1 MQERAVLPTRG
12 DVFLDAR
19 EDGRSL
25 RVSAH
30 PEDGVVVV
38 SHWRGDRCVATF
50 RLAAADVAGL
60 RDVLDR
66 SVDGT
71 LTS

>member
-1 MQERAVLPTRG
+1 MLPTRG
-12 DVFLDAR
+12 EVFLDAR
-19 EDGRSL
+19 HDGRSL

-50 RLAAADVAGL
+50 RLATADVAAL
-60 RDVLDR
+60 MDALADVQDPR
-66 SVDGT
+66 
-71 LTS
+71 

>member
-1 MQERAVLPTRG
+1 MLPTRG
-12 DVFLDAR
+12 EVFLDAR
-19 EDGRSL
+19 DDGRSL

-50 RLAAADVAGL
+50 RLAAADVAAL
-60 RDVLDR
+60 VDALADVQDHR
-66 SVDGT
+66 
-71 LTS
+71 